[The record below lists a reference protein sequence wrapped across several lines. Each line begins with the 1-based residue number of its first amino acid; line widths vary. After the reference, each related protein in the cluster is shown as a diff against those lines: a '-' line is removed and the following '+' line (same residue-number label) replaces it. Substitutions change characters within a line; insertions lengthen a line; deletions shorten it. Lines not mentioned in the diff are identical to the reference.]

1 MEVSQEVDIFINRA
15 KVLKLV
21 KNYCENKRK
30 DLGMY
35 SYYYIK
41 TDCLSNTW
49 DTTEI
54 LDYLRSFTVLD
65 EKDNGIFV
73 SKKPFLD
80 ISLMK
85 VKDLN
90 SWSSLDFDKEE
101 TNYVSIV
108 TSDFSEEN
116 IEVKKLL
123 KGMEQLLGF
132 RICSD
137 NCEREVW

>member
-1 MEVSQEVDIFINRA
+1 MNSNNDRNEFES
-15 KVLKLV
+15 K
-21 KNYCENKRK
+21 KNYDKNGKRGF
-30 DLGMY
+30 DMY
-35 SYYYIK
+35 NYFYIK
-41 TDCLSNTW
+41 TDCRSNTW
-49 DTTEI
+49 DTIEI
-54 LDYLRSFTVLD
+54 LDYLRSFTMLT

-73 SKKPFLD
+73 SQNPFLN

-90 SWSSLDFDKEE
+90 NWSSLDYNKEE

-116 IEVKKLL
+116 VEIKKLL
-123 KGMEQLLGF
+123 KGLEQLLGF

-137 NCEREVW
+137 NCEREV

>member
-1 MEVSQEVDIFINRA
+1 
-15 KVLKLV
+15 
-21 KNYCENKRK
+21 
-30 DLGMY
+30 MY
-35 SYYYIK
+35 NYYYIK
-41 TDCLSNTW
+41 TDCLADTW

-54 LDYLRSFTVLD
+54 QDYLRSFTILN

-116 IEVKKLL
+116 VEVKTLL
-123 KGMEQLLGF
+123 KGLEQLLGF
-132 RICSD
+132 RICCD
-137 NCEREVW
+137 N

>member
-1 MEVSQEVDIFINRA
+1 MHRYF
-15 KVLKLV
+15 
-21 KNYCENKRK
+21 
-30 DLGMY
+30 
-35 SYYYIK
+35 YIK
-41 TDCLSNTW
+41 TDCRSNTW
-49 DTTEI
+49 DTIEI
-54 LDYLRSFTVLD
+54 LDYLRSFTILE

-85 VKDLN
+85 VKDLI
-90 SWSSLDFDKEE
+90 SWSSRDYDEEE

-116 IEVKKLL
+116 IEVIEIL
-123 KGMEQLLGF
+123 KGLEQLLGF

>member
-1 MEVSQEVDIFINRA
+1 MH
-15 KVLKLV
+15 
-21 KNYCENKRK
+21 
-30 DLGMY
+30 
-35 SYYYIK
+35 SYFYTK
-41 TDCLSNTW
+41 TDCRSNTW
-49 DTTEI
+49 DTIEI
-54 LDYLRSFTVLD
+54 LDYLRSFTILE

-90 SWSSLDFDKEE
+90 SWSSRDYDEEE

-116 IEVKKLL
+116 IEVIEIL
-123 KGMEQLLGF
+123 KGLEQLLGF
-132 RICSD
+132 RICFD

>member
-1 MEVSQEVDIFINRA
+1 
-15 KVLKLV
+15 
-21 KNYCENKRK
+21 
-30 DLGMY
+30 MY
-35 SYYYIK
+35 SYFYI
-41 TDCLSNTW
+41 TTECRSNTW
-49 DTTEI
+49 ETIEI
-54 LDYLRSFTVLD
+54 QDYLRSFTILN

-73 SKKPFLD
+73 SQKPFLD

-123 KGMEQLLGF
+123 KGLEQLLGF
-132 RICSD
+132 KICSD
-137 NCEREVW
+137 N

>member
-1 MEVSQEVDIFINRA
+1 
-15 KVLKLV
+15 
-21 KNYCENKRK
+21 
-30 DLGMY
+30 MY
-35 SYYYIK
+35 SYFYIK
-41 TDCLSNTW
+41 TDCRSNTW
-49 DTTEI
+49 DTIEI
-54 LDYLRSFTVLD
+54 LDYLRSFSMLK
-65 EKDNGIFV
+65 EKGNGNFV
-73 SKKPFLD
+73 SQKPFLD
-80 ISLMK
+80 ILLMK

-123 KGMEQLLGF
+123 KGLEQLLGF

-137 NCEREVW
+137 NCKREAW

>member
-1 MEVSQEVDIFINRA
+1 
-15 KVLKLV
+15 
-21 KNYCENKRK
+21 
-30 DLGMY
+30 MY
-35 SYYYIK
+35 SYFYIK
-41 TDCLSNTW
+41 TDCRSNTW
-49 DTTEI
+49 DTIEI
-54 LDYLRSFTVLD
+54 LDYLRSFTML
-65 EKDNGIFV
+65 EERGNGIFV

-90 SWSSLDFDKEE
+90 SWSSLDFNEDE

-108 TSDFSEEN
+108 TSDFSEED

-123 KGMEQLLGF
+123 KGLEQLLGF
-132 RICSD
+132 RICVD